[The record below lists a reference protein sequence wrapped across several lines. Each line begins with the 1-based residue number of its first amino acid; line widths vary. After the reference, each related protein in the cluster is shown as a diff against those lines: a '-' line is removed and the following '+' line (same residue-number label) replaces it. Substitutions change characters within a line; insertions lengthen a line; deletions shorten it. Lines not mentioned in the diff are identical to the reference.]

1 MVKKQLKNAKTD
13 FVFFCL
19 CVFVFLCLCVYY
31 FFSILKYVSN
41 SLLAA
46 M

>member
-13 FVFFCL
+13 FVFS
-19 CVFVFLCLCVYY
+19 VFASLCLCVYY